1 MRFASVVLGSLA
13 TAAVAAAQA
22 PVRDTT
28 PIPRD
33 LALALIG
40 STFGRS
46 EPALVIGR
54 LPNPAM
60 AALIPPGA
68 RVLGGISHGGRRRS
82 GENNTTILEVRETPD
97 SIINVL
103 ESTFER
109 LGWRRPTMIAD
120 PAERGGFVTRTIIG
134 GGPFGGTSVGF
145 CSDSSFVTATATP
158 AGHVTIVRLMAMD
171 EGFMC
176 DERRSAM
183 HRFVQ
188 IELPRLVPPPGASSI
203 GGGGSSG
210 SDNTRETSVELS
222 SRFTAAEMVAHF
234 APQLET
240 QGWTLGATVNQ
251 PDIAVVTAK
260 KRAEN
265 GDTLNLVLLDSRF
278 DVRSHH
284 TSVRVWG
291 PSNYR

>member
-1 MRFASVVLGSLA
+1 MRFVSVVLGSLA
-13 TAAVAAAQA
+13 ASAVAAAQA

-40 STFGRS
+40 ATFGYS

-60 AALIPPGA
+60 APLIPPGA
-68 RVLGGISHGGRRRS
+68 RILGGLSHGGRRRS
-82 GENNTTILEVRETPD
+82 GENNTTIIEVRETPD
-97 SIINVL
+97 SIMNVL

-109 LGWRRPTMIAD
+109 LGWRRPAMIAD

-134 GGPFGGTSVGF
+134 GPFGGTTVGF

-158 AGHVTIVRLMAMD
+158 AGHVTIVRLSAMD
-171 EGFMC
+171 ATFMC
-176 DERRSAM
+176 DERRNEMRRFAM
-183 HRFVQ
+183 L
-188 IELPRLVPPPGASSI
+188 ELPRLVPPPGASSI

-222 SRFTAAEMVAHF
+222 SRLTAAEMIAHF

-260 KRAEN
+260 KRVEN

-284 TSVRVWG
+284 TSVRVWN
-291 PSNYR
+291 PNARR